1 MMDTFSTLSPSNPWA
16 GFPAEFYTQVKPQPL
31 QQHPRILHLNQAL
44 AAEWG
49 WPSERLADPAWLDI
63 MAGRLPLPGVD
74 PIATVY
80 SGHQFGVW
88 AGQLG
93 DGRAHLLGEI
103 STPEGPVELQLKG
116 SGRTPYSRMGDGRA
130 VLRSTVRE
138 YLASEAMHGLGIP
151 TTRALG
157 MVVSDDPVY
166 RETVET
172 AAIILRTSPSF
183 VRFGTFEHFAR
194 QPDHLK
200 VLLDHVIDRFYPDCR
215 RTAAG
220 DAASQPD
227 VVLCFLEQVARRTAR
242 LIAQWLTVGFCH
254 GVMNTD
260 NMSVLGLTIDYG
272 PYGFMDAFQANHICN
287 LTDTQ
292 GRYAWHAQASVA
304 YWNLHR
310 LAGSLMALGP
320 SSDELKQAIT
330 PYEAEFLD
338 SYRQRMLAKLGL
350 QHWQPDDDTLMDNW
364 WRLLHENRSDFT
376 LSFLRLAEAPEH
388 PDTFIS
394 YFDDGEA
401 ARNWLDAYRARVD
414 AEGQP
419 ISQRRQQMQ
428 AVNPVYVLRNH
439 LAQQAID
446 AAERGD
452 ASEID
457 TLLSL
462 LRYPFAARP
471 GFEAYA
477 QPPAP
482 DEAVA
487 ALSCSS

>member
-1 MMDTFSTLSPSNPWA
+1 MTNTLAALSPRNPWA
-16 GFPAEFYTQVKPQPL
+16 DFPPGFYTAVKPQPL
-31 QQHPRILHLNQAL
+31 TQQPRILHLNHAL

-49 WPSERLADPAWLDI
+49 WDSALLFDPVWLDI
-63 MAGRLPLPGVD
+63 MAGRQPLPGVE

-103 STPEGPVELQLKG
+103 STPQGPVELQLKG

-138 YLASEAMHGLGIP
+138 YLAGEAMHGLGIP

-172 AAIILRTSPSF
+172 AAIVLRTSPSF
-183 VRFGTFEHFAR
+183 VRFGTFEHFSR
-194 QPDHLK
+194 QPEQLQA
-200 VLLDHVIDRFYPDCR
+200 LLDHVIDRFYPDCR
-215 RTAAG
+215 HSGADKAA
-220 DAASQPD
+220 ANHNT
-227 VVLCFLEQVARRTAR
+227 VMCFLECIARRTAT
-242 LIAQWLTVGFCH
+242 LVAQWLTVGFCH

-310 LAGSLMALGP
+310 LAGSLMALVP
-320 SSDELKQAIT
+320 SSDELKQAIQ
-330 PYEAEFLD
+330 PYEATFLD
-338 SYRQRMLAKLGL
+338 AYRTQMCAKLGL
-350 QHWQPDDDTLMDNW
+350 LHPQDDDDALFDQW
-364 WRLLHENRSDFT
+364 WQLLHANKADFT
-376 LSFLRLAEAPEH
+376 LSFRYLSEAPEN
-388 PDTFIS
+388 PDVFAER
-394 YFDDGEA
+394 FDDAAA
-401 ARNWLDAYRARVD
+401 ARKWLAAYQQRLDTEQR
-414 AEGQP
+414 P
-419 ISQRRQQMQ
+419 IDQRRQAMDS
-428 AVNPVYVLRNH
+428 VNPLYVLRNH
-439 LAQQAID
+439 LAQRAID
-446 AAERGD
+446 AAGQGD

-457 TLLSL
+457 ALLKC
-462 LRYPFAARP
+462 LRQPYAHHEGFDDYARP
-471 GFEAYA
+471 
-477 QPPAP
+477 PTP
-482 DEAVA
+482 DVAVA